1 MYEKIPAELKPLAQW
16 GLYKLIWKP
25 EKNKYTKIPYSA
37 LTGSKASSTAPE
49 DWTTFDKA
57 LEGLERYSLDGLG
70 FFFANGYVGVDVD
83 HIGADLDRW
92 EAGNTDDNLA
102 YEFVSDLQSYT
113 EKSVSGEGIHILIKG
128 NLPGS
133 RRRKGN
139 IEMYQSGRFFAMTGN
154 RIGIFNN
161 INHNAEE
168 GLTKLYRKYLEP
180 KQVIQLH
187 PQRKELSNDLSQDEI
202 IAKMLA
208 SKTGPR
214 SKLLLD
220 GGWEQFYTSHS
231 EADLAF
237 ANDLAFWTGRDF
249 KKMDAIFRQSSL
261 MRDKWDEKHGK
272 TTYGVATLNK
282 AINEVQNVY
291 NPANDRPKYNFGFMH
306 ETNAKKPNTFPP
318 HTWDDTG
325 NADRFSD
332 RFGSLA
338 RYSYIDKA
346 WYIYNGSFWEMD
358 QRGLLPSMV
367 DAVVADLKNEKITPP
382 PDIKPEE
389 IQQKWAA
396 FTKKSRMN
404 ASKKAM
410 MNEIQHRLPVL
421 PEEFDRDKMLFNTA
435 NGYIDLTNGSLHD
448 HDIKKMFSKQ
458 GDVEYS
464 DTMDCPEWLAFLDQT
479 FAGDQELIDYLQKA
493 IGYSLTGSTEEQV
506 MFILYGSGRNGKS
519 VFMDVLKHVA
529 GSYSRSMQA
538 KSIMVQQT
546 SSAANSDIARL
557 KGARLVTASEPNE
570 GVRLDEGLIK
580 ELTGGDTVTA
590 RFLYGTEFEFH
601 PEFKLWLATNHKP
614 IIRGTDDGIWRRLML
629 IPFTVQVP
637 KEKVDKRLQYKLER
651 ESVGILNWAV
661 DGALKW
667 QREGLEPPQSVKQAS
682 KEYRDDMDVLE
693 LFVNDCCDK
702 GPDYQAP
709 AGELF
714 KRYQAWADETG
725 EYKMS
730 KQKFGAQMKQKFH
743 SKKNSSIFYLGIR
756 LKLDE
761 RFNWMR
767 N

>member
-1 MYEKIPAELKPLAQW
+1 
-16 GLYKLIWKP
+16 
-25 EKNKYTKIPYSA
+25 
-37 LTGSKASSTAPE
+37 
-49 DWTTFDKA
+49 
-57 LEGLERYSLDGLG
+57 
-70 FFFANGYVGVDVD
+70 
-83 HIGADLDRW
+83 
-92 EAGNTDDNLA
+92 
-102 YEFVSDLQSYT
+102 
-113 EKSVSGEGIHILIKG
+113 
-128 NLPGS
+128 
-133 RRRKGN
+133 
-139 IEMYQSGRFFAMTGN
+139 
-154 RIGIFNN
+154 
-161 INHNAEE
+161 
-168 GLTKLYRKYLEP
+168 
-180 KQVIQLH
+180 
-187 PQRKELSNDLSQDEI
+187 
-202 IAKMLA
+202 
-208 SKTGPR
+208 
-214 SKLLLD
+214 
-220 GGWEQFYTSHS
+220 
-231 EADLAF
+231 
-237 ANDLAFWTGRDF
+237 
-249 KKMDAIFRQSSL
+249 
-261 MRDKWDEKHGK
+261 
-272 TTYGVATLNK
+272 
-282 AINEVQNVY
+282 
-291 NPANDRPKYNFGFMH
+291 
-306 ETNAKKPNTFPP
+306 
-318 HTWDDTG
+318 
-325 NADRFSD
+325 
-332 RFGSLA
+332 
-338 RYSYIDKA
+338 
-346 WYIYNGSFWEMD
+346 
-358 QRGLLPSMV
+358 MV

-382 PDIKPEE
+382 ADIKPEE

-479 FAGDQELIDYLQKA
+479 FNGDQELIEYLQKA

-529 GSYSRSMQA
+529 GSYARSMQA

-667 QREGLEPPQSVKQAS
+667 QREGLEPPESVKQAS
-682 KEYRDDMDVLE
+682 KEYRDEMDVLE
-693 LFVNDCCDK
+693 LFVSDCCDK

-725 EYKMS
+725 EYKMA
-730 KQKFGAQMKQKFH
+730 KQKFGAQMKQKYAT
-743 SKKNSSIFYLGIR
+743 KKNSGIFYLGIR